1 MHCTPT
7 SRYLA
12 TLEKHIE
19 ALHAARVAA
28 ESAPWRA
35 AEPGVQPSLG
45 CSRARAAEGSAAG
58 QRRRRAAAQ
67 GSEGSEGA
75 AG

>member
-1 MHCTPT
+1 MHGTCMHCTPT

-28 ESAPWRA
+28 ESAPWGA
-35 AEPGVQPSLG
+35 AEPGQP
-45 CSRARAAEGSAAG
+45 
-58 QRRRRAAAQ
+58 RAAAQ
-67 GSEGSEGA
+67 GSGGA
-75 AG
+75 GQRRRAAA